1 MEKRTPPGFVY
12 SCAISPKIST
22 KIVSLKFSP
31 IHFGKLRYSNFN
43 FFFGNCN
50 YRTNKLC
57 PIYDAKLRDITL
69 KFHGKKILRLSRIT
83 IKNIFFL
90 VYLKANYRPLN

>member
-1 MEKRTPPGFVY
+1 MEKRTPPGYVY

-43 FFFGNCN
+43 FFLVTVTTELIN
-50 YRTNKLC
+50 YVLFTMQNSE
-57 PIYDAKLRDITL
+57 
-69 KFHGKKILRLSRIT
+69 ILH
-83 IKNIFFL
+83 
-90 VYLKANYRPLN
+90 